1 MGLAEPKRR
10 SKIAHDPRNLAWK
23 QQAASSFGQRM
34 MVKQGWSEGE
44 SLGNRASTHIGLN
57 DVDRLAAARV
67 GVLFKDNNLGL
78 GAKNK
83 SQDLE
88 AQRTGLDAYQAMLG
102 RLNGKSE
109 AEVEVMEKKVEDRKL
124 AMYAKGRW
132 GGMVFIKGGTLVGEK
147 TFGTGE
153 TIEEQKPDS
162 TPATTDSE
170 EKNNA
175 KEEKRKRKEARR
187 LKREAKAAKRA
198 AKAAKRQAKSR
209 NTSSNETGSE
219 SESAEQTHS
228 SHRSSRSHAPDEPVS
243 SSSSGNEDATSSKKL
258 KRKRSTASISSAK
271 SATPTT
277 VTPSRNG
284 RHLLR
289 GRNIQAKRLALTDMK
304 GLDEIFMRP
313 G

>member
-1 MGLAEPKRR
+1 
-10 SKIAHDPRNLAWK
+10 
-23 QQAASSFGQRM
+23 
-34 MVKQGWSEGE
+34 MVKQGWSEGQ

-162 TPATTDSE
+162 TAATTDSE
-170 EKNNA
+170 EKSNA

-198 AKAAKRQAKSR
+198 AKAAKAAKRQAKSQ
-209 NTSSNETGSE
+209 NTSSNEIGSD

-243 SSSSGNEDATSSKKL
+243 SSSSGTEDAASSKKL

-271 SATPTT
+271 PATPTT
-277 VTPSRNG
+277 VTPSRGG